1 MIDSDRLDDLKKAA
15 AIIQQ
20 GGIILA
26 PTDTVWGLMC
36 NYESAEAVAS
46 IFKIKKSPGK
56 PVAIICDSIEN
67 IEKLQVEFSPYIR
80 NIAKNYWPGPLTLIF
95 KSGLNNIGH
104 IAGNNNSIG
113 VRIPDSEELREL
125 VRLSG
130 KPLAATSANI
140 TGQKQTREFDD
151 IPDEITVNAD
161 FICKFDVHPSGVAS
175 TVIDCTSEK
184 LKIIR
189 EGAIS
194 LEKLKKA
201 MN

>member
-1 MIDSDRLDDLKKAA
+1 LTDTDNLDDLGKAA

-36 NYESAEAVAS
+36 SYESTEAVAS
-46 IFKIKKSPGK
+46 ILKIKKSPSK
-56 PVAIICDSIEN
+56 PVAILSDSIGS
-67 IEKLQVEFSPYIR
+67 IEKLRIELNSNAR
-80 NIAKNYWPGPLTLIF
+80 NIASSYWPGPLTL
-95 KSGLNNIGH
+95 
-104 IAGNNNSIG
+104 
-113 VRIPDSEELREL
+113 RIPDSAELREL
-125 VRLSG
+125 IKLAG

-140 TGQKQTREFDD
+140 SGQKQPRKFDD
-151 IPDEITVNAD
+151 IPDDITINAD
-161 FICKFDVHPSGVAS
+161 YICKFDIVPSGIAS

-194 LEKLKKA
+194 LEKLEKA